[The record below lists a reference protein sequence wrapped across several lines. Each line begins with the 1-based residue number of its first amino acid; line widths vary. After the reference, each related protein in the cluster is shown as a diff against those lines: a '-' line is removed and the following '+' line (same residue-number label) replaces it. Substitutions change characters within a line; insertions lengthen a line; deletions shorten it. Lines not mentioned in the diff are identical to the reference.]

1 MKKPFQKDKDS
12 NTKDDNLSHR
22 DIAKVD
28 LYKKGVNQM
37 ASENLDAAIKSFD
50 LALRFDPNY
59 VDALLKKGYCH
70 FLKEEFNIAH
80 ICYEKALD
88 IDPNNPEAWNLE
100 GLAYYAEKNYDKAL
114 ACVEKA
120 IDIDGTL
127 TDNGGGIIN
136 LEGLAYYAEK
146 NYDKALACVE
156 KAIDID
162 PNNGMAWYN
171 KACYLSLM
179 NIPEESLNALK
190 RAIEI
195 DIDYAKKAV
204 RDKDF
209 DNVRSNIM
217 FKRVI
222 EIVVL
227 EALRRGY
234 NAVGKIVWISGL
246 DRHVIEEALQS
257 LQTKGLVIKT
267 VSPSFSFN
275 KDESYELIK
284 ELAEKLSIEKSI
296 RAQDVPEPVRLLKD
310 TNEHIIKLINIVE
323 KGDTK
328 QFLEILNKL
337 LDPKIYGSIL
347 LEHFSTEYRDLRLY
361 NIRIKDKG
369 DSYFNANKSNIL
381 TLLSE
386 LEKKVSEKIRS
397 TPLT

>member
-1 MKKPFQKDKDS
+1 MKKPFQKDKDN

-22 DIAKVD
+22 DIAKID

-120 IDIDGTL
+120 IDID
-127 TDNGGGIIN
+127 
-136 LEGLAYYAEK
+136 
-146 NYDKALACVE
+146 
-156 KAIDID
+156 

-204 RDKDF
+204 KDKDF

-222 EIVVL
+222 EVVVL

-257 LQTKGLVIKT
+257 LQMKGLVIKT
-267 VSPSFSFN
+267 VSSSFGFN
-275 KDESYELIK
+275 KDESYELVK
-284 ELAEKLSIEKSI
+284 ELAEKLSIEKPI
-296 RAQDVPEPVRLLKD
+296 RAQEVPEPVRLLKD
-310 TNEHIIKLINIVE
+310 MNEHVIKLINVVE

-369 DSYFNANKSNIL
+369 DSYFNANKNNIL
-381 TLLSE
+381 ALLSE